1 MSARPIPPIA
11 PVSEEKQMERF
22 IAHVEKKALGAPDD
36 RTRFIRL
43 MVLALAQAS
52 RSQMVKE
59 GA

>member
-1 MSARPIPPIA
+1 MSARPTPPIA
-11 PVSEEKQMERF
+11 PVSEERQMELY
-22 IAHVEKKALGAPDD
+22 IAHVEKKVLAAPDD

-52 RSQMVKE
+52 RNQMVKE